1 MPDPVLGL
9 GGSNHD
15 FSAAIVKGGAIQ
27 VAIEDERIQRIKRG
41 QSQWY
46 AKPACDAAE
55 YCLAAAQLDLEDL
68 AGVFCNGDI
77 DRPADWLDWSR
88 VTFVQHHTA
97 HAAASFFTSP
107 HREAA
112 LLVVDGHGSPIRETE
127 SAYEVETISVGWAE
141 DTDLTLH
148 ALETGTQRKTSNSW
162 RHIAQNSIGW
172 FYGIVTRALGLG
184 DAAQGKTMGLAA
196 YGTPKY
202 LDALKQFVELQPN
215 GRFRFDPY
223 GGIYEWLAD
232 TLTSQGNAMQVRAD
246 VAYAAQEIFVDA
258 IVAAADEAYRQAPS
272 PALCFGGG
280 CALNTLANSRILE
293 VTPFERIWVF
303 PAAGDNG
310 LSVGAAL
317 YGAHSVL
324 GQDRLLQQEPGWRAR
339 TVYTGRESTEEE
351 IEAALAD
358 APVAAASSTDLVGEI
373 ARGLADGETVAVC
386 RGRSEI
392 GPRALGNRS
401 LLALPAS
408 TRMRDHVNLNIKQR
422 ESFRPLAPV
431 VPIEHAS
438 TYFEGVDESPYML
451 MVATVRPEARE
462 DLAAVTHIDGTARVQ
477 TVRAEDNPFL
487 HDLLERIGERT
498 GIPVLLNTSLNLR
511 GEPIVETPADAVGLF
526 LRCPIDLLLLGD
538 RIVRKYSPWAQPPP
552 AWGSAPTRIS

>member
-1 MPDPVLGL
+1 MRDPVLGL

-15 FSAAIVKGGAIQ
+15 FSAAIVSGGEIQ
-27 VAIEDERIQRIKRG
+27 VAIEDERVQRVKRG
-41 QSQWY
+41 QADWY
-46 AKPACDAAE
+46 AKPARDAAE
-55 YCLAAAQLDLEDL
+55 YCLAAAHLDLEDL

-88 VTFVQHHTA
+88 VTFVKHHMA

-107 HREAA
+107 HRRAA

-141 DTDLTLH
+141 DAALTLH
-148 ALETGTQRKTSNSW
+148 PLETGTQKKTSNSW
-162 RHIAQNSIGW
+162 RHVTQNSIGW

-223 GGIYEWLAD
+223 GGIHEWLVETFA
-232 TLTSQGNAMQVRAD
+232 SQSNAMQVRAD

-258 IVAAADEAYRQAPS
+258 IVAAAGEAYRQAPS
-272 PALCFGGG
+272 PTLCFGGG

-293 VTPFERIWVF
+293 TTPFEQIWVF

-324 GQDRLLQQEPGWRAR
+324 GQPISSQRPGWRAR
-339 TVYTGRESTEEE
+339 AVYTGRENTGDE
-351 IEAALAD
+351 IDAALAD
-358 APVAAASSTDLVGEI
+358 ASVGVVRSANLVGEI
-373 ARGLADGETVAVC
+373 AQALADGETVAVC

-401 LLALPAS
+401 LLALPSSA
-408 TRMRDHVNLNIKQR
+408 RMRDHINLNIKQR

-431 VPIEHAS
+431 VPIEHAA
-438 TYFEGVDESPYML
+438 TYFEGIDESPYML
-451 MVATVRPEARE
+451 LVATVRPGARE
-462 DLAAVTHIDGTARVQ
+462 GLAAVTHIDGTARVQ
-477 TVRAEDNPFL
+477 TVRAEDNQFM
-487 HDLLERIGERT
+487 HDLLERMGERT

-526 LRCPIDLLLLGD
+526 LQCPIDLLVLGD
-538 RIVRKYSPWAQPPP
+538 RIVRKYSPWARPPLD
-552 AWGSAPTRIS
+552 AGSIPQRFS